1 MVEVI
6 PTILTTDIR
15 EAEEKIALAEGL
27 VRRVQIDVLDGVFA
41 PNKTIDPVFLE
52 RIETE
57 LELDF
62 HLMTKEPIDWVEKAL
77 RGGAGRIIGQIEKME
92 SQLDFVGKVQEA
104 GPSVGL
110 AVDLET
116 RLSELEPAVITSLD
130 VILLMSVPAGFGGQE
145 FDSRVIAKI
154 KELDEIRTKDAS
166 AFRICVD
173 GGINE
178 GNISKVVKAG
188 ADEVAIGRRIF
199 EGDLQTNLERIIKA
213 ANG

>member
-6 PTILTTDIR
+6 PAILTTDIR
-15 EAEEKIALAEGL
+15 EIEEKIGLAEGL
-27 VRRVQIDVLDGVFA
+27 VKRVQIDVLDGVFA
-41 PNKTIDPVFLE
+41 PNRTIDPAFLE
-52 RIETE
+52 RIETD
-57 LELDF
+57 LDLDF
-62 HLMTKEPIDWVEKAL
+62 HLMTKEPADWVERAV

-92 SQLDFVGKVQEA
+92 SQLDFVGKVQEV

-116 RLSELEPAVITSLD
+116 RISELDPAVVTSLD
-130 VILLMSVPAGFGGQE
+130 VVLLMSVPAGFGGQE
-145 FDSRVIAKI
+145 FDDRVIAKI
-154 KELDEIRTKDAS
+154 KELSELRAKDAS

-178 GNISKVVKAG
+178 GNIKGVVKAG
-188 ADEVAIGRRIF
+188 ADEVAIGRGIF
-199 EGDLQTNLERIIKA
+199 DGSLQDNLERFIKV

>member
-15 EAEEKIALAEGL
+15 EVEEKIALAEGL
-27 VRRVQIDVLDGVFA
+27 VKRVQIDVLDGVFA
-41 PNKTIDPVFLE
+41 PNRTIDPGFLE
-52 RIETE
+52 RIETD

-62 HLMTKEPIDWVEKAL
+62 HLMTKEPADWVERAV

-92 SQLDFVGKVQEA
+92 NQLDFVGKVQEA

-116 RLSELEPAVITSLD
+116 RISELDPAVVTSLD
-130 VILLMSVPAGFGGQE
+130 VILLMSVPAGFGGQD
-145 FDSRVIAKI
+145 FDGRVIDKI
-154 KELDEIRTKDAS
+154 KELSELRAKDAS
-166 AFRICVD
+166 PFRICVD

-178 GNISKVVKAG
+178 GNIDKVVEAG
-188 ADEVAIGRRIF
+188 ADEAAAGRIF
-199 EGDLQTNLERIIKA
+199 RGNLQANIEGLIKA